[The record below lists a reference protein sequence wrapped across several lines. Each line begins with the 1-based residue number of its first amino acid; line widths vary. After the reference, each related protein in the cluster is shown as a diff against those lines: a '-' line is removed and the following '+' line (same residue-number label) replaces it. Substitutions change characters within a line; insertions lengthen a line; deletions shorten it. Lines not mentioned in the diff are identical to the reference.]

1 MSRLT
6 RDGTAEPVSRDQIL
20 RHARGQGNIIFPVQL
35 TTSRIGNLTR
45 LIHALLYVMTM
56 HTYIDTYTPTFFS
69 LFVAV
74 QPAVLLPPPDK
85 HEEHNS
91 GSVGHQ
97 ARPGGV
103 RTLVRD
109 NLTQDIRAAE
119 EGISI
124 TTNVISTNPPPPAP
138 SDFKTKPT
146 FFSVS
151 AGRLDPGRQNDV
163 NGAEPR
169 NHVAGLTTGQS
180 SFCSLSHVL

>member
-1 MSRLT
+1 MQGGYRLD
-6 RDGTAEPVSRDQIL
+6 RVCGKDFKVRVA
-20 RHARGQGNIIFPVQL
+20 
-35 TTSRIGNLTR
+35 
-45 LIHALLYVMTM
+45 
-56 HTYIDTYTPTFFS
+56 YTPTFFS

-97 ARPGGV
+97 TRPGGV

-119 EGISI
+119 EGIAI
-124 TTNVISTNPPPPAP
+124 TTNIISTTPPPPP
-138 SDFKTKPT
+138 PRILKPNQL
-146 FFSVS
+146 FSSVS

-169 NHVAGLTTGQS
+169 NHVAGLATGPS
-180 SFCSLSHVL
+180 SFCSLSHVF